1 MVRGNYMKSP
11 IKWIG
16 GKSKM
21 LKVLLPLIPEHKGYV
36 EVFGG
41 AGWLLFGKE
50 PSKWEVL
57 NDLDN
62 NLMNLWEVIKHN
74 KEEFIRSFDYTLVS
88 RKTFNGYKEI
98 YKQKSYENKIQQ
110 AHILYYL
117 LKAGVGASLPDG
129 GGCGFG
135 IAKDR
140 SRLRLNDLEKDI
152 EEAHDRLSRVTIEN
166 RDFKNVIKSFDSIET
181 FFYFDPPYRNTAR
194 SSYPVG
200 EFTDEMY
207 NDLFE
212 CCKNMK
218 GKFLI
223 TINDDEYIRELF
235 KDFNIIDHEVYYSV
249 SKQDTGRINFKEL
262 IITNYTLTPYK

>member
-1 MVRGNYMKSP
+1 MKSP
-11 IKWIG
+11 IKWVG

-21 LKVLLPLIPEHKGYV
+21 IKILLPLLPHHRGYV

-41 AGWLLFGKE
+41 AGWLLFAKE

-62 NLMNLWEVIKHN
+62 NLMNLWEVIKSN
-74 KEEFIRSFDYTLVS
+74 KDEFINSFNNVLIS
-88 RKTFNGYKEI
+88 RKTFNEYKEI
-98 YKQKSYENKIQQ
+98 YKNKNYKNKVHQ

-140 SRLRLNDLEKDI
+140 SRLRLGDI
-152 EEAHDRLSRVTIEN
+152 EDDISKAHERLISTIIEN
-166 RDFKNVIKSFDSIET
+166 RNFVDVIKSFDSKET
-181 FFYFDPPYRNTAR
+181 FFYLDPPYRNTAR

-200 EFTDEMY
+200 DFSDGDYEKLRKICSEI
-207 NDLFE
+207 E
-212 CCKNMK
+212 
-218 GKFLI
+218 GKFLL
-223 TINDDEYIRELF
+223 TINDDDFIRCLF
-235 KDFNIIDHEVYYSV
+235 KDFRIIDNEAYYGI
-249 SKQDTGRINFKEL
+249 SKQSETRRTFKEL
-262 IITNYTLTPYK
+262 IITNYDITT